1 MVRIIYRRRNS
12 FYRPRRERRL
22 VSSFDELLDLLLDEL
37 VSRPGPTFDTY
48 FTHREQPVS
57 ENLRSHRL
65 WEENRGTI
73 GRQGGEPS
81 TQRCS
86 HCGIKFS
93 TNLMKNGL
101 FNNCTSAGNAES
113 EAGGPQDRG
122 VSPSVSDKA
131 LRQAYQVLGCDENDS
146 DEVIKRRHRELAKE
160 FHSDRLSPGAS
171 CDRVSNA
178 NERFCKAQEAYEIIM
193 ITRRRIT

>member
-22 VSSFDELLDLLLDEL
+22 VSSFDELLDLLLEEL
-37 VSRPGPTFDTY
+37 VSRPGPSFDTY
-48 FTHREQPVS
+48 FTHRDKPVS

-65 WEENRGTI
+65 WEENRETI
-73 GRQGGEPS
+73 GRRGCEPS

-86 HCGIKFS
+86 HCGMKFS

-101 FNNCTSAGNAES
+101 CNHCRSTGNAES
-113 EAGGPQDRG
+113 EAGGPQDPG
-122 VSPSVSDKA
+122 FSSSVSDIA
-131 LRQAYQVLGCDENDS
+131 LRQAYQVLGCDESDS

-171 CDRVSNA
+171 CDRVSTA
-178 NERFCKAQEAYEIIM
+178 NERFCNAQEAYEIIM
-193 ITRRRIT
+193 ITRKRIT